1 MIQNTTKYAATRRFC
16 RRLHVKNSCRKKI
29 PRAIH
34 TMHSGEKLWHAK
46 LVIGPSAV
54 ISQCR
59 TNLICGLGQDHC
71 VFRRAE
77 DLGFDDAGDK
87 KWG

>member
-1 MIQNTTKYAATRRFC
+1 MQ
-16 RRLHVKNSCRKKI
+16 
-29 PRAIH
+29 
-34 TMHSGEKLWHAK
+34 HSGEKLWHAQ

-77 DLGFDDAGDK
+77 DLGFDRAEDLGFDDAGDK